1 MFLRRAVY
9 YWQLAAVLLLPL
21 WLFVGWGIWGGSAW
35 TFFGVVVAAP
45 ILFVALLI
53 VTLVIYGR
61 AEVREH
67 NALSWTDVGILAV
80 WHASII
86 GFGCFGSTASLFAV
100 LTAVFGLTA
109 FWVALWELVRSVTRK
124 ARATL
129 KEFESMTGAGTH
141 YGTVT
146 PPRDRDDRTN
156 PDDDVFVIYEG
167 RHDRSV

>member
-45 ILFVALLI
+45 ILFVSLLI

-67 NALSWTDVGILAV
+67 NALSWIDVGILAA

-129 KEFESMTGAGTH
+129 REFESMAGAGGH
-141 YGTVT
+141 STVT
-146 PPRDRDDRTN
+146 PPRARDDS
-156 PDDDVFVIYEG
+156 PKSADDVFVIYEG
-167 RHDRSV
+167 PQDKSA